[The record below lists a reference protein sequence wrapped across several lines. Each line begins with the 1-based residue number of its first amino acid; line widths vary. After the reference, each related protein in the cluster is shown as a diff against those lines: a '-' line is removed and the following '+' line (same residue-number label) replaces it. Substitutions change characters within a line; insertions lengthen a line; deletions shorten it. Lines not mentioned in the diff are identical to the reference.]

1 MFGVCRQNN
10 RKDGAGLNSFLS
22 SAVKAVENAVYPPK
36 CLVCKAFF
44 KQSGHYNNVGD
55 LIEEIKADSGWQKEP
70 VEFADPFAVSDFKL
84 FLNRLMSPFL
94 CPACAADFLSVESPF
109 CLMCGI
115 MFKSREYEDHV
126 CGRCIKSPKNFGMA
140 RAAGIYGNKLK
151 PAVHSFKYNG
161 KIQLAKPFGIL
172 LFFTF
177 IKYWHNKKID
187 IIIPVPLHKKRL
199 RMRGFNQA
207 FLLVKDWKKKAR
219 LLNMNFDNIHID
231 TKNFVRHK
239 WTEPQA
245 GLGIQQRMNNIK
257 NSFKV
262 VDASKIFGKKILLV
276 DDVYTTGA
284 TLDECAGVLLKAGA
298 KNVDALTLA
307 RTM

>member
-10 RKDGAGLNSFLS
+10 RKDGEGLKKILS

-44 KQSGHYNNVGD
+44 KQSRHNNLWD
-55 LIEEIKADSGWQKEP
+55 LLKEIKADS
-70 VEFADPFAVSDFKL
+70 KL
-84 FLNRLMSPFL
+84 FSFNRLMSPFL
-94 CPACAADFLSVESPF
+94 CPACSAGFLEVESPF
-109 CLMCGI
+109 CLICGI
-115 MFKSREYEDHV
+115 MFKSREYKDHV
-126 CGRCIKSPKNFGMA
+126 CGRCIKSPKKFGMA
-140 RAAGIYGNKLK
+140 RAAGIYDNKLK

-172 LFFTF
+172 LFLTF

-187 IIIPVPLHKKRL
+187 IIMPVPLHKKRL
-199 RMRGFNQA
+199 RVRGFNQA
-207 FLLVKDWKKKAR
+207 FLLVKDWKKTAL
-219 LLNMNFDNIHID
+219 LLNMDFDNIHID
-231 TKNFVRHK
+231 TKNLVRHR

-245 GLGIQQRMNNIK
+245 GLGIKQRMNNIK
-257 NSFKV
+257 NSFKLI
-262 VDASKIFGKKILLV
+262 DASKIFGKEILLV

>member
-1 MFGVCRQNN
+1 VFGVCRQNH
-10 RKDGAGLNSFLS
+10 RKDGVGLISFLG
-22 SAVKAVENAVYPPK
+22 SAVMAVENAIYPPK

-44 KQSGHYNNVGD
+44 KQSRHNNKICD
-55 LIEEIKADSGWQKEP
+55 LLEEIKSGLSRQKEP
-70 VEFADPFAVSDFKL
+70 AESADPFAVFNSFPFK
-84 FLNRLMSPFL
+84 RLMSPFL
-94 CPACAADFLSVESPF
+94 CPACSADFLEVESPL
-109 CLMCGI
+109 CLICGI

-126 CGRCIKSPKNFGMA
+126 CGRCIKSPKKFGMA

-172 LFFTF
+172 LFLTF

-199 RMRGFNQA
+199 RVRGFNQA
-207 FLLVKDWKKKAR
+207 FFLVKDWKKTAR
-219 LLNMNFDNIHID
+219 LLNMDFDNIHID
-231 TKNFVRHK
+231 NKTFIRHK

-245 GLGIQQRMNNIK
+245 GLGIKQRMNNIK

-262 VDASKIFGKKILLV
+262 VDASKIFGKEILLV